1 MNILCSIT
9 YFDPYVSG
17 LSIYAKRLAE
27 GLKAKGDKVTILTMS
42 GQARSRSARRA
53 EVIVAK
59 SFLKIHKGFLSFDWM
74 VKSWQQVRLHDV
86 LIVHLPQV
94 EGWIP
99 ALFARLLGKRVISI
113 YHCEVVLPN
122 GLFNLIVQTILEIAN
137 TVTLLLSHVV
147 VTYTKDYA
155 DHSRLL
161 RLVKHKVI
169 AIYPPILMPK
179 VSKSL
184 VLKYKKQIG
193 KSDVVIGVAARLAAE
208 KGIEY
213 LIHALPILQKKLPK
227 QIIKIVLAGSMNPVG
242 EEVYKIKIMQLVK
255 KYKKQI
261 VFLGEIAPDQM
272 GSFYECIDVLVMP
285 SINSTEA
292 FGLVQ
297 VEAMMMGVPVVAS
310 DLPGVR
316 VPVQKT
322 GMGIVVP
329 IKNSLVLSQAIVG
342 VIMNPS
348 FYKKSV
354 KEVTQ
359 IFSYKQFFMKFQQ
372 FLQANN

>member
-1 MNILCSIT
+1 MKILCSVT

-27 GLKAKGDKVTILTMS
+27 GLVSKNDDVTILTMS
-42 GQARSRSARRA
+42 GQARSRSARQI

-59 SFLKIHKGFLSFDWM
+59 PFIKISKGFISWDWI
-74 VKSWQQVRLHDV
+74 VKSWLQVRSHDV
-86 LIVHLPQV
+86 LIVHLPQA

-99 ALFARLLGKRVISI
+99 ALFARILGKRVISI

-122 GLFNLIVQTILEIAN
+122 GLFNSIVQTLLEIAN
-137 TVTLLLSHVV
+137 TITLLFSHVV
-147 VTYTKDYA
+147 ITYTKDYA

-161 RLVKHKVI
+161 RLVKRKVI
-169 AIYPPILMPK
+169 AIYPPIPMPK
-179 VSKSL
+179 ASKSL

-193 KSDVVIGVAARLAAE
+193 KSDVVIGIAARLAAE
-208 KGIEY
+208 KGVEY
-213 LIHALPILQKKLPK
+213 LIEALPLLQTKLPK
-227 QIIKIVLAGSMNPVG
+227 RQIKIVIAGSMNPVG
-242 EEVYKIKIMQLVK
+242 EEAYKIKILQLVK

-272 GSFYECIDVLVMP
+272 GSFYTCIDVLVVP

-316 VPVQKT
+316 VPIQKT

-329 IKNSLVLSQAIVG
+329 VKNSQAISRAIVE
-342 VIMNPS
+342 VVMNPS
-348 FYKKSV
+348 FYKKSMSGV
-354 KEVTQ
+354 AQ
-359 IFSYKQFFMKFQQ
+359 IFSYKQFFMKFQKL
-372 FLQANN
+372 LQANN

>member
-1 MNILCSIT
+1 MNILCSVT

-27 GLKAKGDKVTILTMS
+27 GLAIKGDRVTVLTMS
-42 GQARSRSARRA
+42 GKARLRLARQG

-59 SFLKIHKGFLSFDWM
+59 PFIKIHKGFLSFDWI
-74 VKSWQQVRLHDV
+74 VKSWQQVRSHDV
-86 LIVHLPQV
+86 LIVHLPQA

-99 ALFARLLGKRVISI
+99 ALFARLLGKRVVSI

-122 GLFNLIVQTILEIAN
+122 GLFNTIIQIILEIAN
-137 TVTLLLSHVV
+137 TVTLLFSHVV

-161 RLVKHKVI
+161 RLVKHKII
-169 AIYPPILMPK
+169 AIYPPIPIPK

-193 KSDVVIGVAARLAAE
+193 KCDVVIGVAARLAAE

-227 QIIKIVLAGSMNPVG
+227 QILKIVLAVSMNPVG
-242 EEVYKIKIMQLVK
+242 EEAYKIKIMQLVK
-255 KYKKQI
+255 KYKKQV

-272 GSFYECIDVLVMP
+272 GSFYECIDVLVVP

-297 VEAMMMGVPVVAS
+297 VEAMMTGVPVVAS

-316 VPVQKT
+316 TPIQKT

-329 IKNSLVLSQAIVG
+329 IRNSKKLAEALEQIVRHPKNFFKMQKDVL
-342 VIMNPS
+342 
-348 FYKKSV
+348 
-354 KEVTQ
+354 KE
-359 IFSYKQFFMKFQQ
+359 FSYDKSIEN
-372 FLQANN
+372 LHAIISL

>member
-27 GLKAKGDKVTILTMS
+27 GLAAKGDKVTILAMS

-59 SFLKIHKGFLSFDWM
+59 PFIKIHKGFLSFDWI
-74 VKSWQQVRLHDV
+74 VKSWQQVQIHDV
-86 LIVHLPQV
+86 VIVHLPQV

-99 ALFARLLGKRVISI
+99 AVFARLLGKRVISI

-122 GLFNLIVQTILEIAN
+122 GLFNTIIQTILEIAN

-161 RLVKHKVI
+161 RLVKRKVI
-169 AIYPPILMPK
+169 AIYPPIPMPK

-193 KSDVVIGVAARLAAE
+193 KSDVVIGVAARLAHE

-213 LIHALPILQKKLPK
+213 LIEAIE
-227 QIIKIVLAGSMNPVG
+227 QIKCQTKIVIAGPMNPVG
-242 EEVYKIKIMQLVK
+242 EEAYKIKIMTLME
-255 KYKKQI
+255 KYQKQV

-272 GSFYECIDVLVMP
+272 GSFYTCIDVLVVP

-316 VPVQKT
+316 VPIQKT

-329 IKNSLVLSQAIVG
+329 IKNSLALSHAITRV
-342 VIMNPS
+342 VRNPLTYHAS
-348 FYKKSV
+348 NIDIKRVFSV
-354 KEVTQ
+354 ETF
-359 IFSYKQFFMKFQQ
+359 ITKFQK
-372 FLQANN
+372 LL